1 MMDVQTKIYKQT
13 LINVDG
19 RTNVISEI
27 DWVVTID
34 DGTKVT
40 HHGGKTELE
49 LPTDAFTEFQNL
61 SDQQKLDWAFAP
73 YGGLD
78 VLMQRFAAIAEMQ
91 ESGASEVTVQE
102 PVVYRQVANSRV

>member
-1 MMDVQTKIYKQT
+1 MMDVQTKISKQA
-13 LINVDG
+13 LISVGD
-19 RTNVISEI
+19 RVNVISEI
-27 DWVVTID
+27 DWIVSID

-40 HHGGKTELE
+40 HHGGRTELE